1 MGAMAEQHGTFL
13 GLSMG
18 FRCLL
23 LAAVARL
30 ASCQALGDAPANA
43 PLSRVSA
50 ECRLSFI
57 AMMNNKDWQFL
68 NDTSTRWCRI
78 KVENKMSVC
87 CTNAE
92 FAKGKA
98 DGCKDCQAD
107 CVHTKMIGLCSSYFG
122 KACALNR
129 KLFSKN
135 NISMR
140 VLETFCVPKTCDN
153 SNDLDNNALV
163 TWYDYAYRNRRLST
177 YWQLDY
183 SDADELVCPSPAVM
197 IIVVTFL
204 SVVIII
210 ASIPL
215 GIFLFKAPKERG
227 RVMQGVDDDHV
238 DYETSVEQMMPQLG
252 NNTGGDTFG
261 SGSGTANRS
270 GNTGNT
276 AQAIGN

>member
-1 MGAMAEQHGTFL
+1 MGAMAEQPGTV
-13 GLSMG
+13 G

-30 ASCQALGDAPANA
+30 ASCQLGDAPANA

-87 CTNAE
+87 CKNAE

-98 DGCKDCQAD
+98 DSCSDCKAD
-107 CVHTKMIGLCSSYFG
+107 CVHTKMAGLCASYFG
-122 KACALNR
+122 KACNLNR
-129 KLFSKN
+129 KLFGKN
-135 NISMR
+135 NISMM

-183 SDADELVCPSPAVM
+183 SDAKPLECPSPAVM
-197 IIVVTFL
+197 IIVITFL
-204 SVVIII
+204 SVVVIIL
-210 ASIPL
+210 SIPI

-227 RVMQGVDDDHV
+227 RVMQGTDDDEP
-238 DYETSVEQMMPQLG
+238 DFETHVEQMMPQIG
-252 NNTGGDTFG
+252 NSAAGKGDTFG
-261 SGSGTANRS
+261 SGGTANGS
-270 GNTGNT
+270 GQQQQL
-276 AQAIGN
+276 AY